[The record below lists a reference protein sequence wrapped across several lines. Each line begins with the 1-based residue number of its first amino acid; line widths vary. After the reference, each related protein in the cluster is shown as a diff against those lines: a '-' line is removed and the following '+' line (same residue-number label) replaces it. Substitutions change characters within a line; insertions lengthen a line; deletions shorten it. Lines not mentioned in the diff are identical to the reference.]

1 MLRIQDIV
9 RIRDT
14 VQRLHHTVQRISKIY
29 RDLQFQQHSS
39 IFKNMA
45 HIVHK
50 GLINLRSNVA
60 AEKGPALHFLH
71 SSIMSQLF
79 ILCLSPLN
87 LGPASPQS
95 LSLFLLQLDK
105 RKKVQ
110 HQSQQQG
117 QSAKEF
123 SHQQNKIVK
132 IFSND
137 CKMYSEWIIIFPMSH
152 MYFYTRCWP
161 CHSYSS
167 ISFPWIHC
175 IIPNNHVYP

>member
-1 MLRIQDIV
+1 
-9 RIRDT
+9 
-14 VQRLHHTVQRISKIY
+14 
-29 RDLQFQQHSS
+29 
-39 IFKNMA
+39 MA
-45 HIVHK
+45 HIVHR

-87 LGPASPQS
+87 LGPASPES
-95 LSLFLLQLDK
+95 LTLFLLQLDE

-123 SHQQNKIVK
+123 SHQQDKIVK

-137 CKMYSEWIIIFPMSH
+137 CKMYSQWIIIFPMSH
-152 MYFYTRCWP
+152 MYFSTRWWP

-167 ISFPWIHC
+167 ISFPRIHC